1 MKLFDDVEVIIDHKL
16 DKDFNKMVIVTVMPL
31 GMEKFILIYPLSE
44 ASFSRLEKDVK
55 ARLGRE

>member
-31 GMEKFILIYPLSE
+31 GVEKFVLTYPLSE

-55 ARLGRE
+55 ARLGRV

>member
-31 GMEKFILIYPLSE
+31 GMEKFVLTYPLSE

-55 ARLGRE
+55 ARLGRV

>member
-31 GMEKFILIYPLSE
+31 GVEKFVLTYPLSE

-55 ARLGRE
+55 ARLGRI

>member
-1 MKLFDDVEVIIDHKL
+1 MKLFDDVEVIIDNKL

-31 GMEKFILIYPLSE
+31 GVEKFVLTYPLSE

-55 ARLGRE
+55 ARLGRV

>member
-1 MKLFDDVEVIIDHKL
+1 MKLFDNVEVIIDHKL

-31 GMEKFILIYPLSE
+31 GVEKFVLTYPLSE

-55 ARLGRE
+55 ARLGRV

>member
-31 GMEKFILIYPLSE
+31 GMEKFVLIYTLSE
-44 ASFSRLEKDVK
+44 ASFSRLEKDVRE
-55 ARLGRE
+55 RLGRV